1 MSIQSKLAW
10 TFILLLIF
18 GITAISSYSILFIR
32 NYLLDEGVRQIQS
45 DAEWLAITI
54 RNLQPND
61 RFETNL
67 NEAALTSGYQIA
79 VYDEEGFPYAS
90 VPYDEEPLNQGRLLP
105 ELRDSLTTAS
115 SAIVDGESD
124 PDRLIS
130 WIALDE
136 GENPARYLRVSQLKD
151 QIYAPIK
158 TIRWIIYTGM
168 FISIG
173 LVLIVSIWFARYMS
187 KPILQ
192 LEDMAKKIASG
203 DVDRTLHLN
212 RSDEFGTLALS
223 LNRMATRLRED
234 HEKLKSTYERQGQF
248 FADITHELR
257 NPLHTLT
264 GAHEMLQ
271 MEDLPPA
278 QKRHY
283 LETAIRQTDRINRL
297 FKDLMLLQKYDSDG
311 YFIEKKEFSLSGL
324 MTRMYELYYKKAR
337 EKGLELEID
346 PCAHRVYADPDKMEQ
361 VFDNLI
367 SNALKYTSSG
377 RIAITCERIGD
388 VLVVR
393 VQDSGIGISAEHLER
408 LFDRFYRTDKA
419 RSRDQ
424 GGTGLGLAIVKSILD
439 AHGAGI
445 RIESRVGEGTTV
457 EVQLPVAPGST
468 TPAAET

>member
-32 NYLLDEGVRQIQS
+32 NYLLEEGVKQIQN
-45 DAEWLAITI
+45 DTEWLAITI
-54 RNLQPND
+54 RNLQPNEH
-61 RFETNL
+61 FETNL

-79 VYDEEGFPYAS
+79 VYDEEGFLYAA
-90 VPYDEEPLNQGRLLP
+90 VPYDEESLSQDRLPP
-105 ELRDSLTTAS
+105 ELRDSLQA
-115 SAIVDGESD
+115 AAGAAVDEESN
-124 PDRLIS
+124 PEQLIS
-130 WIALDE
+130 WVALNS
-136 GENPARYLRVSQLKD
+136 GENPVRYLRVSQLKD

-173 LVLIVSIWFARYMS
+173 LVLMVSIWFARYIS
-187 KPILQ
+187 RPILQ

-203 DVDRTLHLN
+203 DVDQALHLN

-223 LNRMATRLRED
+223 LNRMASRLRED

-271 MEDLPPA
+271 METLPPA
-278 QKRHY
+278 QKKHY

-324 MTRMYELYYKKAR
+324 MTRMYELYYKKAQ
-337 EKGLELEID
+337 EKGLDLEID
-346 PCAHRVYADPDKMEQ
+346 TCAHRVFADPDKMEQ

-377 RIAITCERIGD
+377 SVTITCERIGE

-393 VQDSGIGISAEHLER
+393 VRDSGIGISDDHLER

-445 RIESRVGEGTTV
+445 RVQSRVGEGTTV
-457 EVQLPVAPGST
+457 EVQLPIAPDST
-468 TPAAET
+468 TLAADR